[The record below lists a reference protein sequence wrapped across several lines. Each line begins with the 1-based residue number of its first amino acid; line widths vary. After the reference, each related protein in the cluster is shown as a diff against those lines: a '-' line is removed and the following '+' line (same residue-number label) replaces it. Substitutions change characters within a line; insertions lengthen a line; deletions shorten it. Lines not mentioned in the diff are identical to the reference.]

1 MRNLLAKR
9 KKTTTCVFC
18 MFACVFCIYVWYA
31 ALLLSAVA
39 TRVLF
44 SESHEVFLFF
54 FLSLSYHDYSR
65 TAGLSLM
72 KFCNLD
78 KSWQPHKHYWIS
90 RSLVRGRGH
99 MGFGMF
105 CVAATR
111 GCINM
116 YLNKLIVCQ
125 GHRSKVKIICF
136 CVCMILRLYPRT
148 VRSLEQGF
156 TI

>member
-1 MRNLLAKR
+1 MCILYVCVCVLHLCVICCLVTVRGSDESIVFR
-9 KKTTTCVFC
+9 KSRSFFV
-18 MFACVFCIYVWYA
+18 
-31 ALLLSAVA
+31 
-39 TRVLF
+39 
-44 SESHEVFLFF
+44 FF
-54 FLSLSYHDYSR
+54 FSLSYHDYSR